1 MTDVNNNSP
10 KHGNK
15 SHEEVNAYERILRLL
30 EYLKWNT
37 HSGNTVSF
45 SSLKEKKDIT
55 GDAKTFRAM
64 IHAMEKVLN
73 EDRDLSDRRIV
84 YGNPKKPC
92 EDQRMTGIFYQA
104 PLSEEDVFLLE
115 QGIYLVPYLS
125 NDEADRLLE
134 KINDIAGAIAGTGYK
149 KMIQKVREPGLQ
161 DNMAIVDNLKKIKKA
176 IIDEKKIS
184 FPFNGYSGDKKLEV
198 IGSYVVSPYYIAAYS
213 GRFYLIGAADGY
225 SSYSIWRIDLMT
237 DISIDKS
244 SLVPLQNIKN
254 LRDEIVFSGGVEDF
268 LQQHI
273 HMSFDA
279 PQKITLKVKRIRE
292 KADFTFMHDWF
303 GDSFEI
309 KENESTE
316 DGYDIVAVRCSPFGL
331 VNWALQYSDRV
342 EVLSPPSVRKEVV
355 EKIKK
360 LQKKYLISE

>member
-1 MTDVNNNSP
+1 MDDVNNNSQ
-10 KHGNK
+10 KHENK
-15 SHEEVNAYERILRLL
+15 KMNSYERILRLL

-45 SSLKEKKDIT
+45 SSLQGKKDIT

-73 EDRDLSDRRIV
+73 EDRELSDRRIV
-84 YGNPKKPC
+84 YGNPEEPIEKR
-92 EDQRMTGIFYQA
+92 RMTGIFYQS

-115 QGIYLVPYLS
+115 QGIYSVPTLS
-125 NDEADRLLE
+125 RKEADRLLE
-134 KINDIAGAIAGTGYK
+134 KIDDIAGAVTGTGFK
-149 KMIQKVREPGLQ
+149 KMIQKVREPAMQ
-161 DNMAIVDNLKKIKKA
+161 DNKAIAENLKKIKTA
-176 IIDEKKIS
+176 IIDEKRICFS
-184 FPFNGYSGDKKLEV
+184 FNGYGNDKKLEK

-213 GRFYLIGAADGY
+213 GRLYLIGAADGY
-225 SSYSIWRIDLMT
+225 DSYSIWRMDLMT
-237 DISIDKS
+237 DVSIDKS
-244 SLVPLQNIKN
+244 LMVPLQNIKN
-254 LRDEIVFSGGVEDF
+254 LRDELALSGGIEGF

-279 PQKITLKVKRIRE
+279 PQKIMLKIKRVRE

-316 DGYDIVAVRCSPFGL
+316 DGYDIVALRCSPFGL

>member
-45 SSLKEKKDIT
+45 RSLKGKYDIT
-55 GDAKTFRAM
+55 GSEKTFRAM

-73 EDRDLSDRRIV
+73 EDRELSDRRIV
-84 YGNPKKPC
+84 YGNPKETC
-92 EDQRMTGIFYQA
+92 EGQRMTGIFYQS

-115 QGIYLVPYLS
+115 QGIFSVPNLS
-125 NDEADRLLE
+125 RKEADRLLE
-134 KINDIAGAIAGTGYK
+134 KIDDIAGAITGTGFK

-161 DNMAIVDNLKKIKKA
+161 DNKAIADNLKKIKKA
-176 IIDEKKIS
+176 IIDEKRIRFS
-184 FPFNGYSGDKKLEV
+184 FNGYGEDKNLEK

-237 DISIDKS
+237 NISIDKS

-254 LRDEIVFSGGVEDF
+254 LRDELALSGGIEGF

-279 PQKITLKVKRIRE
+279 PQKITLKIKRVRE

-316 DGYDIVAVRCSPFGL
+316 DGYDIVTVICSPFGL